1 MPTKIP
7 DESSP
12 DVELLEC
19 IDDALRNGTNM
30 TRANLAFDLLLKRNG
45 CSRRDLPTYVEDLIR
60 MGYTKEEI

>member
-1 MPTKIP
+1 MTTKIP

-19 IDDALRNGTNM
+19 IDDALRNGRNM

-45 CSRRDLPTYVEDLIR
+45 CSRRDLPAYVEDMAQIER
-60 MGYTKEEI
+60 GD